1 VTIGASA
8 TWRALGT
15 TVHVLTTGTDVEPA
29 RQAVAE
35 LVETVDA
42 TYSRFRSDS
51 ELSRLNDRSGT
62 TVTVGPLLADAIA
75 VALRVARLTDG
86 AVDPTVGRAMRRIG
100 YDDDFDRLARSGG
113 PIPLRIEPIPGWTT
127 VAFDPIA
134 RTIRTPPRV
143 EIDLGS
149 TGKALAADLAAEAA
163 LREVGGGVLVSL
175 GGDIATAGTPPVG
188 GWAVLVADDS
198 STPPDAD
205 GEVVALR
212 SGAIATSS
220 TSVRQ
225 WTRGGIVFHHLI
237 DPLTGLPVESPWRSA
252 SVIAAT
258 CVDANAAAT
267 AAIVK
272 GSTAS
277 SWLMTAGL
285 AARLVAVDGSASY
298 IAGWPIPADSAVD
311 TPVGART

>member
-1 VTIGASA
+1 M
-8 TWRALGT
+8 
-15 TVHVLTTGTDVEPA
+15 
-29 RQAVAE
+29 
-35 LVETVDA
+35 
-42 TYSRFRSDS
+42 
-51 ELSRLNDRSGT
+51 
-62 TVTVGPLLADAIA
+62 TVGPLLADAIA

-100 YDDDFDRLARSGG
+100 YDDDFDRLARSAG

-127 VAFDPIA
+127 IAFDPLA
-134 RTIRTPPRV
+134 RSIRTPPGV

-149 TGKALAADLAAEAA
+149 TGKAFAADMAAEAA
-163 LREVGGGVLVSL
+163 LRAVGGGVLVSL
-175 GGDIATAGTPPVG
+175 GGDIATAGRPPAG
-188 GWAVLVADDS
+188 GWPILVADDS

-220 TSVRQ
+220 TSVRR
-225 WTRGGIVFHHLI
+225 WTRGGIVLHHLI
-237 DPLTGLPVESPWRSA
+237 DPLTGLPVDSPWRSA

-272 GSTAS
+272 GYAAR
-277 SWLMTAGL
+277 SWLTTAGL

-298 IAGWPIPADSAVD
+298 IAGWPVPVEPTTDPTDATDETTRAADPARRVISTDDPVVAVE
-311 TPVGART
+311 ARR